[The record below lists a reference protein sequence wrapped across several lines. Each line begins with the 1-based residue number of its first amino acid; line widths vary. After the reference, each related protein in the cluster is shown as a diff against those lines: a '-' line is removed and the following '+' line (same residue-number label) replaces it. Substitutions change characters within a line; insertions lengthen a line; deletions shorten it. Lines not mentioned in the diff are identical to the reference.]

1 MKRFATLAA
10 ASLLL
15 AACGSSAGKP
25 APSAGAIAG
34 VTTVNGLPH
43 DHFAGVHLTYTHTP
57 PLGGD
62 HSPAALNCAIYTD
75 PVPNENAVHSLE
87 HGGVWLT
94 YLPDVDPAPLD
105 KLAGIDPAYVLV
117 SPYPGQP
124 SKVIATAWGLQLRVD
139 SATDPRLKAFVERY
153 HGGGQGG
160 EKGAACSGVTPAQG
174 QALLDQG
181 APASQPA
188 PPVPADKP
196 TAQ

>member
-1 MKRFATLAA
+1 MKRALAVA
-10 ASLLL
+10 VLALLT
-15 AACGSSAGKP
+15 ACGSSKKADTK
-25 APSAGAIAG
+25 IAG

-43 DHFAGVHLTYTHTP
+43 DHFAGVHLTYTRTP

-62 HSPAALNCAIYTD
+62 HSPYALNCDIYTS

-94 YLPDVDPAPLD
+94 YLPGVDPTPLANLTD
-105 KLAGIDPAYVLV
+105 IDPAYVLV

-139 SATDPRLKAFVERY
+139 SATDPRLKAFVETY
-153 HGGGQGG
+153 HAGGQGG
-160 EKGAACSGVTPAQG
+160 EKGAACSGVTPAQA
-174 QALLDQG
+174 QQVFAQG
-181 APASQPA
+181 APPAQKA

-196 TAQ
+196 TG